1 MAESPWDASFYCPVS
16 QGCYGLNFFS
26 PNPYAKVLI
35 PSTSQYDC
43 IWRVFR
49 EVSEVKWE
57 SLPHQKNGVSLW
69 LSELRAWHYH
79 CCGWGCSCG
88 LELPHVSGAP
98 GKKKKRLNEVIRE
111 DPHQLILVS
120 LQGEAMRTQAW
131 RHRKAI
137 SRGRGLRRHQACG
150 RWHHQTSSFQNCK
163 ETNFWYLSHSV
174 CSFVTAAR
182 ANQYR
187 FFVLWHVDEEEA
199 ASGVDWSVQGN

>member
-1 MAESPWDASFYCPVS
+1 MRVPPPPKKWSFSVA
-16 QGCYGLNFFS
+16 QRVKGL
-26 PNPYAKVLI
+26 AL
-35 PSTSQYDC
+35 
-43 IWRVFR
+43 
-49 EVSEVKWE
+49 
-57 SLPHQKNGVSLW
+57 SLLW
-69 LSELRAWHYH
+69 LGLLLWLGTSTCLR
-79 CCGWGCSCG
+79 CTR
-88 LELPHVSGAP
+88 
-98 GKKKKRLNEVIRE
+98 KKKKRLNEVIRE

-150 RWHHQTSSFQNCK
+150 HWHRQTSSFQNCE
-163 ETNFWYLSHSV
+163 ETNFWYLCHSV

-187 FFVLWHVDEEEA
+187 FFVLWHVDDEEA